1 MAISL
6 FAKFYKIKDS
16 QLSVE
21 SDAAMLALPNGTV
34 LQKVTGEEYKK
45 VATNIFDKTNRDFY
59 SREEADARFFR
70 LAFEN
75 TGTENNYFTKD
86 VDVKGNLSAGTLQV
100 AGTSQLHE
108 TSATDITAN
117 NVSLTN
123 KITAPNGD
131 IDTIQSKQVLPHN
144 NMTGTVGSSTRTWA
158 TAYINEMYGTAQH
171 ARYSDLAEK
180 YDTDQEYEPGT
191 VLQFNEDGPLSLYR
205 FGGTLAG
212 VVSTKPGLKINSDGT
227 GQYVCL
233 KGMVPVKCQGNIKC
247 GQFCI
252 ATDGGVVYGASKS
265 VAQLNVLDVVGVA
278 LEDSKDG
285 TVMVKV

>member
-16 QLSVE
+16 QTAVE

-34 LQKVTGEEYKK
+34 LQKITGDEYVK
-45 VATNIFDKTNRDFY
+45 VSTNVFDRTNRDFF
-59 SREEADARFFR
+59 SRVEADKRFFR
-70 LAFEN
+70 LNYEN

-100 AGTSQLHE
+100 SGDSQLRA
-108 TSATDITAN
+108 TSATDVTAN

-123 KITAPNGD
+123 KITSPNGD
-131 IDTIQSKQVLPHN
+131 IDSIRSKQMLPYSTH
-144 NMTGTVGSSTRTWA
+144 TGTIGTSSAVWS

-180 YDTDQEYEPGT
+180 YVTDKEYEPGT
-191 VLQFNEDGPLSLYR
+191 VLEFGPHGMTKFR
-205 FGGTLAG
+205 GGTLAG
-212 VVSTKPGLKINSDGT
+212 VVSTKPGLKINSDGE

-233 KGMVPVKCQGNIKC
+233 KGMVPVKAIGDIKC
-247 GQFCI
+247 GQYC
-252 ATDGGVVYGASKS
+252 VASAGKVKGYS
-265 VAQLNVLDVVGVA
+265 KEDMTFELSLDVVGVA
-278 LEDSKDG
+278 LSDSQDG
-285 TVMVKV
+285 VVMVKV